1 MTPPANTTKVIHPL
15 SGSIAEAAALPK
27 KTNVRSKNVVLH
39 SPLIGFASEIRNT
52 PDILKLES
60 AVISH
65 RFGVQVILRWIRSVN
80 HRDIAAMYFY
90 FGI

>member
-1 MTPPANTTKVIHPL
+1 MTPPANTTKVIQPL

-39 SPLIGFASEIRNT
+39 SPLTGFVTEIRNT
-52 PDILKLES
+52 PDILYLGS
-60 AVISH
+60 AASPY